1 MTYNNKNKKKFLVVG
16 LGPIGGI
23 FSCYLKNSGC
33 STYGIDV
40 RQDYIEAIRQNGL
53 TLKGFT
59 SCTTNFDQVC
69 TGVADLEE
77 REFDYVIIS
86 VKTPY
91 LPDVVSMLKKDLN
104 NDFKVV
110 AMQNG
115 IDNEEYLARFF
126 GKDRAMRIVVNFA
139 GNITSAGVINMTF
152 FHKPNYVGCFCG
164 EEECE
169 CGHANDLANIMTR
182 AGLETEP
189 TLEVKKYSWR
199 KTILVAALAPVSAIL
214 GMTMAEVMADGE
226 ARSIVVKLLNEA
238 IAVAKANGYDYGE
251 GFFDF
256 CLDYLATAGHH
267 KPSML
272 IDIEEGNPTEIEY
285 INGRIAY
292 HGHLLDVPVLLNTS
306 VTSMI
311 KAKERLEM
319 ERKRKNSECK

>member
-40 RQDYIEAIRQNGL
+40 RQDYVEEIRKNGL
-53 TLKGFT
+53 ALKGFT
-59 SCTTNFDQVC
+59 SCTTYFDQVC
-69 TGVADLEE
+69 TRVADLEE
-77 REFDYVIIS
+77 KEFDYVVVS

-91 LPDVVSMLKKDLN
+91 LPDVVSMLREGLN

-139 GNITSAGVINMTF
+139 GNITSPGVINMTF

-164 EEECE
+164 EEECG
-169 CGHANDLANIMTR
+169 CGHADELAAIMTR

-189 TLEVKKYSWR
+189 TTAVKKYSWR
-199 KTILVAALAPVSAIL
+199 KTILVASLAPVSAIL

-226 ARSIVVKLLNEA
+226 TRSIVVKLLQEA
-238 IAVAKANGYDYGE
+238 IAVARANGYDYGE

-256 CLDYLATAGHH
+256 CLDYLSTAGHH

-285 INGRIAY
+285 INGKISY
-292 HGHLLDVPVLLNTS
+292 HGHLLNVPVLLNTS
-306 VTSMI
+306 ITSMI